1 MIRPRCVLLDKECI
15 GIGRDIEVSRTSFST
30 RCMSPECIPE
40 YRKKHKISGQ
50 LPDPIYYHLFTVK

>member
-1 MIRPRCVLLDKECI
+1 MEPDLSIMIRPRCVLLDKECI
-15 GIGRDIEVSRTSFST
+15 DIGRDRVYT
-30 RCMSPECIPE
+30 PE